1 MTPLAAPLDLGRVL
15 RSRFGHPAFRP
26 GQEAICAHVAAG
38 HDTLVVMPTGAG
50 KSLCYQLPALAR
62 GGTTL
67 VVSPLL
73 ALMKDQVDALVAR
86 GVRATAINSTLSV
99 DERRQRLQGLRAGAY
114 EMVYV
119 APERFT
125 DSFLAQLQGADIRLL
140 AVDEAHCLSQWG
152 HDFRPDYLRLGKA
165 RAALGN
171 PATVALTAT
180 ATPAVQD
187 DILRT
192 LGIPQARRF
201 VQGFDRTNLALE
213 VIHTPQDTDKLRET
227 LRLVSGGGTAL
238 VYCATRK
245 SVDRV
250 VATLRE
256 NGLPCDAYHAGMD
269 HEARVRVQDAFM
281 SGRARVVV
289 ATNAFGMGVD
299 KNDVRTVVHYEIP
312 GTIEAYYQE
321 IGRAGRDGK
330 ASRIALLFRDADRR
344 TQEFFIQAA
353 HPPVAQIERV
363 YRALVE
369 HGQNPAWL
377 TVEELGHRARGS
389 TPVDEFS
396 DRAVSSAL
404 VVLQREG
411 WVRRLPMADR
421 PGELRLRAGR
431 PASRPEGNR
440 DVVWRWF
447 LAQDPEVGEAVP
459 VNPEALAPTLG
470 IDREAVLAALHGL
483 AQRGFLD
490 WSPATRSGGVEL
502 CRPDTRFTLDEAAL
516 QAKRLAEYAKLGR
529 MVAYAQAACRRRYLL
544 DYFGQAPPWERCGTC
559 DGCREGR
566 ALTHGPTALGPDEET
581 VVRKLL
587 ANAARIERPVSA
599 GMMARVVTGAADP
612 AIRAFGFDRLSTFGI
627 LRAYTTGE
635 IEQVL
640 EALATAGAFARTPA
654 EFEKDGR
661 RIAYHELALTPL
673 GREVMQQRA
682 PDFRMAFPT
691 LGRHKAARPVAADV
705 PANADLLAA
714 LRDVRKRL
722 ADADDVPA
730 YVVAP
735 NKTLEAI
742 AAARPVTRNALG
754 KVHGMGPERI
764 RKYGQAFLTAVQG
777 WSQA

>member
-1 MTPLAAPLDLGRVL
+1 MTSLAAPLDLGRVL

-26 GQEAICAHVAAG
+26 GQEAICAHVASG
-38 HDTLVVMPTGAG
+38 QDTLVVMPTGAG

-73 ALMKDQVDALVAR
+73 ALMKDQVDALLAR
-86 GVRATAINSTLSV
+86 GVRATAINSTLTV
-99 DERRQRLQGLRAGAY
+99 DERRQRLRGLREGAY

-125 DSFLAQLQGADIRLL
+125 DAFLAQLQGADIRLL

-165 RAALGN
+165 REALGN

-180 ATPAVQD
+180 ATPTVQD

-201 VQGFDRTNLALE
+201 IQGFDRTNLVLE

-227 LRLVSGGGTAL
+227 LRLVQGSGTAL

-250 VATLRE
+250 VTTLRE
-256 NGLPCDAYHAGMD
+256 NGLPCDAYHAGMEMD
-269 HEARVRVQDAFM
+269 ARARVQDAFM
-281 SGRARVVV
+281 SGRARVIV

-330 ASRIALLFRDADRR
+330 SSRIALLFRDADRR

-353 HPPVAQIERV
+353 HPPVAQVERV
-363 YRALVE
+363 YASLVA
-369 HGQNPAWL
+369 HGHNPVWL
-377 TVEELGHRARGS
+377 TVEEIGHRARGT
-389 TPVDEFS
+389 TPTDEFS

-411 WVRRLPMADR
+411 WIRRLPVADR
-421 PGELRLRAGR
+421 PGEVRIRPGR
-431 PASRPEGNR
+431 PAARPEGNR
-440 DVVWRWF
+440 DAVWRWVQS
-447 LAQDPEVGEAVP
+447 QDATVGEAIP
-459 VNPEALAPTLG
+459 LNPESLAATLG
-470 IDREAVLAALHGL
+470 LEREALLGALHGL
-483 AQRGFLD
+483 AQRGYLD
-490 WSPATRSGGVEL
+490 WSPATRAGGVEL
-502 CRPDTRFTLDEAAL
+502 CRPDAHFRLDEAAL

-529 MVAYAQAACRRRYLL
+529 MVGYAQAGCRRRYLL
-544 DYFGQAPPWERCGTC
+544 DYFGQAPPWERCGNC
-559 DGCREGR
+559 DACREGR
-566 ALTHGPTALGPDEET
+566 ALTQGPAALGPDEET

-587 ANAARIERPVSA
+587 SNAARIARPVSA
-599 GMMARVVTGAADP
+599 SMMARVVTGTAEP

-627 LRAYTTGE
+627 LSAFTTGE
-635 IEQVL
+635 VEQVL
-640 EALATAGAFARTPA
+640 EALAAAGAFARIPA

-661 RIAYHELALTPL
+661 RIAYQELALTPL

-682 PDFRMAFPT
+682 PDFRMAFPP

-705 PANADLLAA
+705 PPNADLLAA

-735 NKTLEAI
+735 NKTLEAM

-764 RKYGQAFLTAVQG
+764 KRYGQAFLTAVQG